1 MFSGWKCTTIE
12 NPAFM
17 AVIYP
22 QFRCAGANCTPN
34 GQGVM
39 CRVTVLGWH
48 TRQVLIARPLNSVKT
63 EAGVAM
69 PKAAAREDTDAVA

>member
-39 CRVTVLGWH
+39 FRVTVLG
-48 TRQVLIARPLNSVKT
+48 
-63 EAGVAM
+63 
-69 PKAAAREDTDAVA
+69 